1 MCCPYFIPDQRHDAD
16 LWLWRQRLPLGDAFR
31 GCCSA
36 SGHQGERP
44 DDEALRQCNLGYA
57 RCAWLPVE
65 RAADAVRFCV
75 PRDAPA
81 ILRILFAMELN
92 HAPGESGVLEF
103 SRPTSTWLNSH
114 RDKRLQRQAECFLAA
129 YLSRHPA
136 RAEVGAEAAG
146 E

>member
-36 SGHQGERP
+36 PGHQREQP
-44 DDEALRQCNLGYA
+44 DDEALKQCNLGYA
-57 RCAWLPVE
+57 RCSWLPAE

-75 PRDAPA
+75 SCDEPA
-81 ILRILFAMELN
+81 LLRILYATELN

-103 SRPTSTWLNSH
+103 SRASSSWLNSH
-114 RDKRLQRQAECFLAA
+114 RDERLQRQADCFLAA
-129 YLSRHPA
+129 YLSRHPDPRHA
-136 RAEVGAEAAG
+136 S
-146 E
+146 